1 MFLWL
6 EQPSITW
13 CRVLV
18 AQGSETSLR
27 EATERF
33 QEYWQLCQATHNT
46 PQMIEILL
54 LQVIAHYKQE
64 LFNEALA
71 ALERAVNLARPGG
84 YKRPFVAL
92 GPELAGLLNRLRRQ
106 GVAPDY
112 IGQILSA
119 FETDYQ
125 WSATDRSGQLSTAGG
140 LVEPLT
146 NRELDVLELLAQRFS
161 NKEIAAQLL
170 ISPLT
175 IKKHTNNIYQKLQV
189 TNRRQAVRKAAALGL
204 VAEP

>member
-1 MFLWL
+1 
-6 EQPSITW
+6 
-13 CRVLV
+13 VLV
-18 AQGSETSLR
+18 ARGSETSLR
-27 EATERF
+27 EATEKL

-46 PQMIEILL
+46 SQMIEILL

-64 LFNEALA
+64 QFDGALA
-71 ALERAVNLARPGG
+71 ALERAVNLAQPGG
-84 YKRPFVAL
+84 YIRPFVEL
-92 GPELAGLLNRLRRQ
+92 GPELAGLLNQLRSQ

-125 WSATDRSGQLSTAGG
+125 LSTTNRSGRLSTAGG
-140 LVEPLT
+140 LVDPLT
-146 NRELDVLELLAQRFS
+146 NRELEVLDLLAQRFS